1 MYAPI
6 TSEINIEPGML
17 LREIATDQLFSVE
30 GRLRSTLEVT
40 GEDIWRIIPV
50 DNISRE
56 PVVMSRQELSE
67 KYFVEVDERG
77 D

>member
-77 D
+77 G